1 MDISIGSVC
10 SGIEACSVALNNLGF
25 SVKWLSEIGKFQ
37 SLILKN
43 WYPNIPNLG
52 DMKKIPE
59 KILSDQI
66 PFTDII
72 CGGTPCQA
80 FSSAGSQQGLHDSR
94 GNLTLKF
101 IDIIEANDKKRKE
114 HGLDR
119 CIVLW
124 ENVEGVLSDKTNAF
138 GCFISSLAGID
149 QTLSLKRWP
158 MYGIIRGS
166 KRNIAWR
173 ILNANYFGIPQ
184 QRRRLYVIST
194 DRNLYPETI
203 LFEAK
208 SSFKKYGEYS
218 DLKFIKD
225 NHTYEVFREYT
236 DCLYSSY
243 GTKWNG
249 NAGAMNGSLFIV
261 QDGRI
266 RRYSPLECE
275 RLMGFPDNYTNIKDA
290 KKTNRYQAIGN
301 SWAIPVIK

>member
-114 HGLDR
+114 YGLDR